1 MIVAA
6 PLGFLGLI
14 LVPIIILI
22 YIIKNTYTEQTVTS
36 TYLWTLSEKFIKKR
50 NPINKLVGI
59 ISLILQIVLVT
70 LLSLA
75 IAHPTV
81 VLKNAAHDYC
91 FVLDASGSMS
101 AVEDGKTRFDVAK
114 DGIADVIKGSVDGSS
129 YTLVY
134 AGVTTEAVYE
144 NLKDKDAALL
154 MLHDC
159 AMDYSATSPTEAL
172 ALAQKYFTKN
182 AALKTYLFT
191 DEQVSTHNNVQ
202 VVNVGSE
209 VHNTAVSDV
218 EYTFTSSGL
227 SVKGVVTSYNATK
240 SVTVA
245 IFLNGATDPAST
257 QTVELNAG
265 ETKQFAFSSTDTA
278 FEHFKVAILE
288 DDDMPVDNAVT
299 VYNFNQE
306 KASSVL
312 IVSDNPSIYLR
323 AALLAAG
330 ISDVDTVPLADYD
343 TGMGYGLYIFDSVL
357 PVALPDDGAVWFVNP
372 KGSVAGANFNYQGVA
387 AERTFTSEYS
397 TSTSSV
403 VTGLLEGVT
412 RREFDLKQYVK
423 CGLSGRFSTLLTCEG
438 NPLVFAGSNA
448 YGNREVVF
456 AFDLKDATAFTLS
469 DSYTMLVYNLLNY
482 SFPSI
487 VEQTSYFSG
496 DTVQVNMLSGVESV
510 KIVTPN
516 GKEVYPDST
525 TEVAEFQIDEV
536 GVYTITF
543 ILKNSQE
550 LRVHFF
556 AAVPISERAA
566 SDTPCEFNLVGDA
579 VDGGFDGYYDLLFAL
594 VIALLVVAIA
604 DFGVYCYE
612 QYQLR

>member
-1 MIVAA
+1 MTVAQ

-36 TYLWTLSEKFIKKR
+36 TYLWSLSEKFIKKR
-50 NPINKLVGI
+50 NPINRLVGI
-59 ISLILQIVLVT
+59 ISLILQILLVT

-101 AVEDGKTRFDVAK
+101 AVEEGKTRFDIAK
-114 DGIADVIKGSVDGSS
+114 DGIADVIKGSVNGSS
-129 YTLVY
+129 YTLIY

-144 NLKDKDAALL
+144 NLKDKDTALI
-154 MLHDC
+154 MLADC
-159 AMDYSATSPTEAL
+159 VMDYSATSPTEAL
-172 ALAQKYFTKN
+172 DLVQKYFNKN
-182 AALKTYLFT
+182 ASLKTYLFT
-191 DEQVSTHNNVQ
+191 DEQCETHQNVQ
-202 VVNVGSE
+202 VVTIGSE
-209 VHNTAVSDV
+209 VQNCALSDV
-218 EYTFTSSGL
+218 EYTFTASGL
-227 SVKGVVTSYNATK
+227 TVKGVVTSYNAAKT
-240 SVTVA
+240 VTVA
-245 IFLNGATDPAST
+245 FYLNGATEPTST
-257 QTVELNAG
+257 QTVELTAG
-265 ETKQFAFSSTDTA
+265 EAKQFTFSLQDTA
-278 FEHFKVAILE
+278 FEWFRAVILE
-288 DDDMPVDNAVT
+288 DDDMPVDNEVK

-312 IVSDNPSIYLR
+312 IVSDNPSIYLK

-330 ISDVDTVPLADYD
+330 MANVDTVKLAEFSN
-343 TGMGYGLYIFDSVL
+343 GMGYGLYIFDSVL
-357 PVALPDDGAVWFVNP
+357 PMALPDDGAVWFVNP
-372 KGSVAGANFNYQGVA
+372 KGSVPGANFNYQGVA
-387 AERTFTSEYS
+387 SDRILTAEYS

-412 RREFDLKQYVK
+412 KREFDLKQYVK

-438 NPLVFAGSNA
+438 NPLIFAGSNA

-456 AFDLKDATAFTLS
+456 AFDLKDAAAFTLS

-482 SFPSI
+482 SFPNI

-496 DTVQVNMLSGVESV
+496 DTVQINMLSGVESV
-510 KIVTPN
+510 KIETPS
-516 GKEVYPDST
+516 GKEIYPDSSS
-525 TEVAEFQIDEV
+525 EVSEFQIDEV
-536 GVYTITF
+536 GVYTVIF
-543 ILKNSQE
+543 VMKNNQE

-556 AAVPISERAA
+556 AAVPVTERAA
-566 SDTPCEFNLVGDA
+566 NDTPCAFDVVGQA